1 MRRIIHK
8 DGRPSGRPCEIRSVR
23 HMSVRPWS
31 MTGYGE
37 GAGGRIHC
45 AMRSV
50 NSRFLEVRLRLPEPL
65 RPLEAKLE
73 AAIRQ
78 ELPRGKVE
86 ATFTLVT
93 AAAGP
98 DPARLRPRLE
108 GWLATGLVQAPVSLS
123 DLLRLA
129 AENETAAPDESLA
142 DEAENALTAALAGL
156 RESQRHE
163 GNALVVAVCRLLD
176 AIRADLDGIE
186 SLAAAA
192 PVQLRAALADR
203 LGKLESSAPVDPQ
216 RLAQEVALLA
226 DRCDITEEIV
236 RLKAHLAA
244 VDTLLKGAEIGKKL
258 DFFTQ
263 EMGREVNTIGSK
275 SRAVEIAHAVIE
287 MKAKLEKIKE
297 QAANLG

>member
-1 MRRIIHK
+1 
-8 DGRPSGRPCEIRSVR
+8 
-23 HMSVRPWS
+23 

-37 GAGGRIHC
+37 GAGGRINC
-45 AMRSV
+45 ALRSV
-50 NSRFLEVRLRLPEPL
+50 NSRFLEVRLKLPEPL

-73 AAIRQ
+73 AVIRQ

-86 ATFTLVT
+86 ATFNIVMT
-93 AAAGP
+93 AAGP
-98 DPARLRPRLE
+98 DPAILKRRLDE
-108 GWLATGLVQAPVSLS
+108 WTGTGLVQAPVSLS
-123 DLLRLA
+123 DLLRLS
-129 AENETAAPDESLA
+129 AESETTVPDGDLA
-142 DEAENALTAALAGL
+142 EEAENALTAALAGL
-156 RESQRHE
+156 RESQQRE
-163 GNALVVAVCRLLD
+163 GSALVVAVRRLLD
-176 AIRADLDGIE
+176 AIHKDLNGIE
-186 SLAAAA
+186 TLAAAA
-192 PVQLRAALADR
+192 PVQLRAALSDR
-203 LGKLESSAPVDPQ
+203 LARLDPSAPMDPQ

-226 DRCDITEEIV
+226 DRCDIAEEIT

-244 VDTLLKGAEIGKKL
+244 VDELLKQREVGKKL

>member
-1 MRRIIHK
+1 MTA
-8 DGRPSGRPCEIRSVR
+8 S
-23 HMSVRPWS
+23 PWS

-37 GAGGRIHC
+37 GAAGRINC
-45 AMRSV
+45 SLRSV
-50 NSRFLEVRLRLPEPL
+50 NSRFLEVRLKLPESL

-78 ELPRGKVE
+78 ELARGKVE
-86 ATFTLVT
+86 ANFNLVT
-93 AAAGP
+93 AIAGP
-98 DPARLRPRLE
+98 DPAAIKRRLDE
-108 GWLATGLVQAPVSLS
+108 WLATGLVQAPVSLS
-123 DLLRLA
+123 DLLRLNA
-129 AENETAAPDESLA
+129 ETATSAPDADLA
-142 DEAENALTAALAGL
+142 EEAEIALTAALAGL
-156 RESQRHE
+156 RESQQHE
-163 GNALVVAVCRLLD
+163 GSALVVAVRRLLD
-176 AIRADLDGIE
+176 AIHKDLNGIE
-186 SLAAAA
+186 TLAAAA
-192 PVQLRAALADR
+192 PAQLRAALTER
-203 LGKLESSAPVDPQ
+203 LARIDPSAPVDAQ

-226 DRCDITEEIV
+226 DRCDIAEEIT

-244 VDTLLKGAEIGKKL
+244 VDALLQQNEVGKKL